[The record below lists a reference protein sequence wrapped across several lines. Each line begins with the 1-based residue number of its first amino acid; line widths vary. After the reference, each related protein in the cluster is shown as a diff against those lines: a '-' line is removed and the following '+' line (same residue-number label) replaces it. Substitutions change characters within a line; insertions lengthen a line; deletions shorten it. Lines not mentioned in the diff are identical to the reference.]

1 MANPA
6 LSPSVPPASL
16 QNAIATVSLSGALPE
31 KLEAAAA
38 AGFDG
43 IELFENDLL
52 TWDGTP
58 GELRGI
64 AEGLGLAI
72 MLYQPFRDFEALP
85 DPLRTR
91 ALDRAQR
98 KFDVMAALGANRL
111 LVCSSIHPQAIGDE
125 ARAVADLRALAELAA
140 PRGITL
146 GYEALAWGRHV
157 NRWRQAWNIV
167 RQVDHPALG
176 LVLDSFHT
184 LALGDT
190 LDGIEEVPGEKIAFL
205 QLADAPQLTMDA
217 LSWSRHFRLFPGQGD
232 WNIADFVRRVVAAGY
247 RGPLSLEVFNDH
259 FRAAP
264 ARGIA
269 IDGLRSLKLVAAEA
283 GLSTLPAAP
292 AIGGVAFIEFAVDTA
307 SGAALGGML
316 GGLGFR
322 RAGVHRSKQV
332 ELWRRG
338 EANIVLNAELDSMAA
353 EHFHLH
359 GPSVCAIGLAVD
371 DAPRALA
378 RAEAL
383 LAPRWRERLGPGER
397 PIPAV
402 RAPDGTLT
410 YLVAPDPSGRSNWE
424 DDFHLAPQP
433 AEVGVRFDHI
443 AVALPDGR
451 METFILFWRALFGL
465 MPEPLVELADPYGLV
480 RSRAMRTADG
490 ALRMPLN
497 VSESRETATGRF
509 VTAAAGAG
517 VQHIALAVP
526 DMRAERQRA
535 GGFLPIPGNY
545 YDDVE
550 ARFGLEPDAV
560 AALRAGRL
568 LYDQDDRG
576 TFRHAYTVRFEE
588 RVFFEL
594 CERRGYEGYGA
605 ANAAVRLAAQAAHA
619 ALPEEL

>member
-1 MANPA
+1 MANP
-6 LSPSVPPASL
+6 PPASAVSPL
-16 QNAIATVSLSGALPE
+16 LLPSSIATVSLSGALPE

-58 GELRGI
+58 AELRDI
-64 AEGLGLAI
+64 AAGLGLAI

-85 DPLRTR
+85 DALRAR
-91 ALDRAQR
+91 AFDRAQR
-98 KFDVMAALGANRL
+98 KFDVMAALGADRL
-111 LVCSSIHPQAIGDE
+111 LVCSSIHPEALADP
-125 ARAVADLRALAELAA
+125 ARATADLRALAELAA

-157 NRWRQAWNIV
+157 RSWRQAWEIV
-167 RQVDHPALG
+167 RSADHPALG

-184 LALGDT
+184 LALGET
-190 LDGIEEVPGEKIAFL
+190 LDGLEAVPAEKIAFL
-205 QLADAPQLTMDA
+205 QLADAPRLSMDA
-217 LSWSRHFRLFPGQGD
+217 LAWSRHFRLFPGQGD
-232 WNIADFVRRVVAAGY
+232 WDIAGFVRRVVAAGY
-247 RGPLSLEVFNDH
+247 RGPLSLEVFNDY

-264 ARGIA
+264 ARAIA
-269 IDGLRSLKLVAAEA
+269 IDGLRSLRLVAAEA
-283 GLSTLPAAP
+283 GLTTLPAPP
-292 AIGGVAFIEFAVDTA
+292 AVGGVAFVEFAVDTA
-307 SGAALGGML
+307 AGAALGAML

-322 RAGVHRSKQV
+322 RAVLHRSKQV

-338 EANIVLNAELDSMAA
+338 AANVVLNAEPDSMAA
-353 EHFHLH
+353 EHVHLR

-371 DAPRALA
+371 DAARAMA

-397 PIPAV
+397 SIPAV
-402 RAPDGTLT
+402 RAPDGTLV
-410 YLVAPDPSGRSNWE
+410 YLLEPDPSGRSNWD
-424 DDFHLAPQP
+424 DDFHLAPQA
-433 AEVGVRFDHI
+433 AEEGVRFDHL

-451 METFILFWRALFGL
+451 MATFILFWRALFGL
-465 MPEPLVELADPYGLV
+465 TAEPLVELADPYGLV
-480 RSRAMRTADG
+480 RSRAMRSADG
-490 ALRMPLN
+490 ALRLPLN

-545 YDDVE
+545 YDDLE
-550 ARFGLEPDAV
+550 ARFGLEPEAV

-568 LYDQDDRG
+568 LYDQDEHG
-576 TFRHAYTVRFEE
+576 TFRHAYTARFEE

-605 ANAAVRLAAQAAHA
+605 ANAAVRLAAQAAQA
-619 ALPEEL
+619 TLPGEL

>member
-1 MANPA
+1 MAN
-6 LSPSVPPASL
+6 LPPAPFTAPAIHPTS
-16 QNAIATVSLSGALPE
+16 IATVSLSGTLPE

-58 GELRGI
+58 AELRDI
-64 AEGLGLAI
+64 AAGLGLAI

-85 DPLRTR
+85 EPLRGR
-91 ALDRAQR
+91 AFDRAQR
-98 KFDVMAALGANRL
+98 KFDVMAALGADRL
-111 LVCSSIHPQAIGDE
+111 LVCSSIHPQAIGDT
-125 ARAVADLRALAELAA
+125 ARAVADLRALAEIAA

-157 NRWRQAWNIV
+157 SRWRQAWEIV
-167 RQVDHPALG
+167 RQADHPALG

-190 LDGIEEVPGEKIAFL
+190 LDGLEQVPGEKIAFL
-205 QLADAPQLTMDA
+205 QLADAPQLAMDA
-217 LSWSRHFRLFPGQGD
+217 LAWSRHFRLFPGQGD
-232 WNIADFVRRVVAAGY
+232 WDIAGFVRRVLAAGY

-269 IDGLRSLKLVAAEA
+269 IDGLRSLRLLAAET
-283 GLSTLPAAP
+283 GLATLPAPP
-292 AIGGVAFIEFAVDTA
+292 AVGGIAFIEFAVDTA
-307 SGAALGGML
+307 SGAALGATL

-322 RAGVHRSKQV
+322 RAGLHRSKQV

-338 EANIVLNAELDSMAA
+338 EANIVLNAEPDSMAA
-353 EHFHLH
+353 EHFHLR
-359 GPSVCAIGLAVD
+359 GPSVCAIGLSVN
-371 DAPRALA
+371 DAARTLA

-397 PIPAV
+397 SIPAV
-402 RAPDGTLT
+402 RAPDGTLI
-410 YLVAPDPSGRSNWE
+410 YLVEPDPSGRSNWE
-424 DDFHLAPQP
+424 DDFHLAPSA
-433 AEVGVRFDHI
+433 AEEGVRFDHV

-465 MPEPLVELADPYGLV
+465 RAEPLVELADPYGLV

-490 ALRMPLN
+490 ALRLPLN

-526 DMRAERQRA
+526 DLLAERQRA

-545 YDDVE
+545 YDDLE
-550 ARFGLEPDAV
+550 ARFGLDAESI

-568 LYDQDDRG
+568 LYDQDDHG
-576 TFRHAYTVRFEE
+576 TFRQAYTARFGE

-619 ALPEEL
+619 ALPGEL

>member
-1 MANPA
+1 MANLPT
-6 LSPSVPPASL
+6 S
-16 QNAIATVSLSGALPE
+16 IATVSLSGTLPE

-58 GELRGI
+58 AELRGI

-72 MLYQPFRDFEALP
+72 MLYQPFRDFEGLP
-85 DPLRTR
+85 EPLRAR
-91 ALDRAQR
+91 AFDRVQR
-98 KFDVMAALGANRL
+98 KFDVMAALGADRL
-111 LVCSSIHPQAIGDE
+111 LMCSSIHPQAMGD
-125 ARAVADLRALAELAA
+125 AGRAAADLRELAELAG

-157 NRWRQAWNIV
+157 NRWRQAWAIV
-167 RQVDHPALG
+167 READHPALG
-176 LVLDSFHT
+176 IVLDSFHT

-190 LDGIEEVPGEKIAFL
+190 LDGLEEVPGEKIAFL
-205 QLADAPQLTMDA
+205 QLADAPLLGMDA
-217 LSWSRHFRLFPGQGD
+217 LAWSRHFRLFPGQGD
-232 WNIADFVRRVVAAGY
+232 WDVAGFARRVVAAGY

-269 IDGLRSLKLVAAEA
+269 IDGLRSLRLVAAEA
-283 GLSTLPAAP
+283 GLAELPAAP
-292 AIGGVAFIEFAVDTA
+292 AIAGVAFIEFAVDTA

-322 RAGVHRSKQV
+322 RVGLHRSKQV

-338 EANIVLNAELDSMAA
+338 EANIVLNGEPDSMAA

-359 GPSVCAIGLAVD
+359 GPSVCAMALAVD
-371 DAPRALA
+371 DAARTLA

-397 PIPAV
+397 PIPAI
-402 RAPDGTLT
+402 RAPDGTLI
-410 YLVAPDPSGRSNWE
+410 YLVEPDPSGRSHWE
-424 DDFHLAPQP
+424 DDFHLAPAP
-433 AEVGVRFDHI
+433 AEAGVRFDHV

-465 MPEPLVELADPYGLV
+465 RAEPLVELADPYGLV
-480 RSRAMRTADG
+480 RSRAMRSADG
-490 ALRMPLN
+490 ALRLPLN
-497 VSESRETATGRF
+497 VSESRETGTGRF

-526 DMRAERQRA
+526 DIRGERQRA

-545 YDDVE
+545 YDDLE

-568 LYDQDDRG
+568 LYDQDEGG
-576 TFRHAYTVRFEE
+576 TFRQAYTARFEE
-588 RVFFEL
+588 LVFFEL

-605 ANAAVRLAAQAAHA
+605 ANAGVRLAAQAAHA
-619 ALPEEL
+619 AMPGEL

>member
-1 MANPA
+1 MVTPP
-6 LSPSVPPASL
+6 LPSAAKLPTS
-16 QNAIATVSLSGALPE
+16 IATVALSGTLPE

-58 GELRGI
+58 AELRRI

-72 MLYQPFRDFEALP
+72 MLYQPFRDFEALAE
-85 DPLRTR
+85 PLRAR
-91 ALDRAQR
+91 ALDRALR
-98 KFDVMAALGANRL
+98 KFDVMAALGADRL
-111 LVCSSIHPQAIGDE
+111 LVCSSVHPQAMGDA
-125 ARAVADLRALAELAA
+125 ARAAADLRELAELAA

-146 GYEALAWGRHV
+146 GYEALAWGKHV
-157 NRWRQAWNIV
+157 NRWRQAWAIV
-167 RQVDHPALG
+167 READHPALG

-190 LDGIEEVPGEKIAFL
+190 LDGLESVPGGKIAFL
-205 QLADAPQLTMDA
+205 QLADAPQLGMDA
-217 LSWSRHFRLFPGQGD
+217 LAWSRHFRLFPGQGD
-232 WNIADFVRRVVAAGY
+232 WDIAGFARRVVAAGY

-269 IDGLRSLKLVAAEA
+269 IDGLRSLRLVAAEA
-283 GLSTLPAAP
+283 GLTDLPAPP
-292 AIGGVAFIEFAVDTA
+292 ALGGVAFIEFAVDTA

-322 RAGVHRSKQV
+322 RAGLHRSKQV

-338 EANIVLNAELDSMAA
+338 EANIVLNAEPDSMAA

-359 GPSVCAIGLAVD
+359 GPSVCAMGLAVD
-371 DAPRALA
+371 DAERAMA

-402 RAPDGTLT
+402 RAPDGTLV
-410 YLVAPDPSGRSNWE
+410 YLVQPAPSGRSHWE

-433 AEVGVRFDHI
+433 PEAGVRFDHV

-465 MPEPLVELADPYGLV
+465 RAEPLVELADPYGLV

-490 ALRMPLN
+490 ALRLPLN

-526 DMRAERQRA
+526 DIRTERQRA

-545 YDDVE
+545 YDDLE

-568 LYDQDDRG
+568 LYDQDDGG
-576 TFRHAYTVRFEE
+576 TFRHAYTARFEE
-588 RVFFEL
+588 LVFFEL

-605 ANAAVRLAAQAAHA
+605 ANAAVRLAAQSAHA
-619 ALPEEL
+619 AMPEAL

>member
-1 MANPA
+1 MANP
-6 LSPSVPPASL
+6 PDQPPPLTPPTS
-16 QNAIATVSLSGALPE
+16 IATVSLSGTLPE

-43 IELFENDLL
+43 IELFESDLL

-58 GELRGI
+58 AELRDI
-64 AEGLGLAI
+64 AGGLGLAI
-72 MLYQPFRDFEALP
+72 LLYQPFRDFEALP
-85 DPLRTR
+85 DPLRAR
-91 ALDRAQR
+91 AFDRAQR
-98 KFDVMAALGANRL
+98 KFDVMAALGADRL
-111 LVCSSIHPQAIGDE
+111 LVCSSIHPQALGE
-125 ARAVADLRALAELAA
+125 PARATADLRALAELAA

-157 NRWRQAWNIV
+157 NRWRQAWEIV
-167 RQVDHPALG
+167 RAADHPSLG

-184 LALGDT
+184 LAVGDT
-190 LDGIEEVPGEKIAFL
+190 LDGLEQVPGEKIAFL
-205 QLADAPQLTMDA
+205 QLADAPLLTMDA
-217 LSWSRHFRLFPGQGD
+217 LAWSRHFRVFPGQGD
-232 WNIADFVRRVVAAGY
+232 WDVAGFARRVLAAGY

-264 ARGIA
+264 ARAIA
-269 IDGLRSLKLVAAEA
+269 IDGLRSLRLVAAEA
-283 GLSTLPAAP
+283 GIASLPPAP
-292 AIGGVAFIEFAVDTA
+292 AIAGIAFIEFAVDTA
-307 SGAALGGML
+307 SGAALSGML

-322 RAGVHRSKQV
+322 RAGLHRSKQV

-338 EANIVLNAELDSMAA
+338 EANVVLNAEPDSMAA

-359 GPSVCAIGLAVD
+359 GPSVCALGLAVD
-371 DAPRALA
+371 DAGRAMA

-397 PIPAV
+397 PIPAM
-402 RAPDGTLT
+402 RAPDGTLV
-410 YLVAPDPSGRSNWE
+410 YLLAPDPSGRSNWE

-433 AEVGVRFDHI
+433 GEPEIRFDHV

-490 ALRMPLN
+490 ALRLPLN
-497 VSESRETATGRF
+497 VSESRETGTGRF

-545 YDDVE
+545 YDDLE

-560 AALRAGRL
+560 SALRAGRL
-568 LYDQDDRG
+568 LYDQDEHG
-576 TFRHAYTVRFEE
+576 TFRQAYTARFEG

-619 ALPEEL
+619 ALPGEL